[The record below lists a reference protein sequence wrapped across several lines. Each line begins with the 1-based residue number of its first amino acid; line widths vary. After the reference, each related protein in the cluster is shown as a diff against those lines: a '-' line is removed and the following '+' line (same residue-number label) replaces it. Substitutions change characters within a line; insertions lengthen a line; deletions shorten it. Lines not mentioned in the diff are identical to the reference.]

1 MPHALIVDDDD
12 GFQAAVAEVVREFG
26 FSVDQADSLR
36 AARGLI
42 ERRSPDVALVD
53 LALPDGRGSELFVEL
68 SEGSDVVMITGNAT
82 LDSAVQALREG
93 ATDYLVKPV
102 DLQRLRAVLKN
113 VARRSELREEV
124 DNLRAE
130 LMYDDGLVV
139 YLNGQEIHRSSMPA
153 GAVSAA
159 SAVIVIRKFMVAAVP
174 ARSIDPP
181 ERDAAES
188 TCSR

>member
-1 MPHALIVDDDD
+1 LPHALIVDDDD

-82 LDSAVQALREG
+82 LDSAVQALRETELTCDSFQQIQFSG
-93 ATDYLVKPV
+93 EAFQAHSDKQKRGTA
-102 DLQRLRAVLKN
+102 RLSSRA
-113 VARRSELREEV
+113 
-124 DNLRAE
+124 RA
-130 LMYDDGLVV
+130 GSTSGIAPQA
-139 YLNGQEIHRSSMPA
+139 N
-153 GAVSAA
+153 AA
-159 SAVIVIRKFMVAAVP
+159 NTKTAIP
-174 ARSIDPP
+174 
-181 ERDAAES
+181 
-188 TCSR
+188 